1 MEFSKDDILEL
12 AEQLSDFKEINLID
26 IPSIDLYMDQ
36 VTTLFESKLFHQ
48 KRDIKEPILTKTM
61 INNYAKAKLLTP
73 IKNKKYSK
81 QQIIM
86 LILIYN
92 LKQILSL
99 DDIKSLFTPI
109 TEKLSAEKDSEL
121 SIEDLYTNFLNI
133 KEQHSESFKDYMSEI
148 FEILGNMDRSE
159 KNYDNNFTS
168 LLLTVITL
176 IDSANMQKRMAEK
189 LIDTYFKGI
198 KEQ

>member
-1 MEFSKDDILEL
+1 MEFSKDDILKL

-36 VTTLFESKLFHQ
+36 VTTLFESKLSHQ

-99 DDIKSLFTPI
+99 DDIKNLFIPI
-109 TEKLSAEKDSEL
+109 TEKLSREKGSEL
-121 SIEDLYTNFLNI
+121 SMEDLYTNFLNI
-133 KEQHSESFKDYMSEI
+133 KEQHSESFKDYMCES

-159 KNYDNNFTS
+159 KNYDNDFTS

>member
-12 AEQLSDFKEINLID
+12 AEQLSGFKEINLID

-109 TEKLSAEKDSEL
+109 TEKLSAEKGSEL
-121 SIEDLYTNFLNI
+121 SMEDLYTNFLNI
-133 KEQHSESFKDYMSEI
+133 KEQHSESFKDYMCEI